1 MLIRGN
7 VCWYIG
13 HCYLATR
20 PEVGFRDQ
28 DFVLQIFLKWKAFEF
43 RVLWFLKKALPSR
56 EEPDISLSMV
66 NSKARLHLLYTRAHY
81 ACNISPKRGSALNT
95 RNDFIRS
102 ILNV

>member
-28 DFVLQIFLKWKAFEF
+28 DFVLQIFLKWKALEF

-66 NSKARLHLLYTRAHY
+66 NSKARLHLLYTRARITRV
-81 ACNISPKRGSALNT
+81 ISARSAVA
-95 RNDFIRS
+95 RS
-102 ILNV
+102 IHAMILYVVY